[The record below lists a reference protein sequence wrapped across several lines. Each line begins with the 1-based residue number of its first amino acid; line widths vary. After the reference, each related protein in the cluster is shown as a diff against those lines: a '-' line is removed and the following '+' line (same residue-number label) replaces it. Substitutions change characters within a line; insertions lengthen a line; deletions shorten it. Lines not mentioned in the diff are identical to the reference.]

1 MIRILGVFREVSNSP
16 NREHDDTLILKA
28 VGEELAKLGAHMY
41 FAEPESVAGID
52 PEEWDA
58 VIPMCENPPVI
69 KKISAWKDRTLVLNP
84 MEGVLNC
91 YRVNMTP
98 RLAATPG
105 LHPRTE
111 LLKISEMMA
120 NPPAFMSEGGAW
132 IKRGDVHNMTD
143 HDVVFVKKWPDAKQ
157 VRDDFKSRGITHVA
171 VQEHVPGDIIKF
183 YGVGPGKWFAW
194 FYHRPQEVGEYAFDQ
209 KLLAS
214 RAAEAAAALK
224 LEIYGGDAIVTPEG
238 RIYIIDIN
246 SWPSFARVREDVKTH
261 IAKHVYDRAR
271 NFKRGA
277 KAAKTR
283 RAK

>member
-1 MIRILGVFREVSNSP
+1 MIRILGVFRETTNSP

-28 VGEELAKLGAHMY
+28 VGEELAKLGAEVY
-41 FAEPESVAGID
+41 FAEPQSVPGID
-52 PEEWDA
+52 PAAWDA
-58 VIPMCENPPVI
+58 VIAMCENPPVI
-69 KKISAWKDRTLVLNP
+69 KKIKAWGGKTLLLNS

-111 LLKISEMMA
+111 LLALSEMMA
-120 NPPAFMSEGGAW
+120 KPPSFVAKDGAW

-143 HDVVFVKKWPDAKQ
+143 HDVVFVKKWTDAKR
-157 VRDDFKSRGITHVA
+157 VHDDFKNRGITHVA
-171 VQEHVPGDIIKF
+171 VQEHIQGDIIKF
-183 YGVGPGKWFAW
+183 YGVGPGKWFSW
-194 FYHRPQEVGEYAFDQ
+194 FYHRPQEVGSYAFDQ
-209 KLLAS
+209 AALAS
-214 RAAEAAAALK
+214 RAAEAAGALN

-246 SWPSFARVREDVKTH
+246 SWPSFARVREEVKTH
-261 IAKHVYDRAR
+261 IAKHIYDRAR
-271 NFKRGA
+271 NFKRGS
-277 KAAKTR
+277 AATKR